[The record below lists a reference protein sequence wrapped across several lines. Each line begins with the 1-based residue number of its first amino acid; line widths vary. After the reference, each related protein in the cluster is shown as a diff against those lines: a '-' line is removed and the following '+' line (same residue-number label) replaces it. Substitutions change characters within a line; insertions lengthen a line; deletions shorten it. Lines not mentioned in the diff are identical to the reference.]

1 MLPVP
6 SQVIEIL
13 NSGHVLCIKDD
24 KNITYWRFQDNK
36 LQNKVKHKS
45 GETDWMDIKFLI
57 LPIYTLA
64 TLSGEK
70 NGSLIKSVRLI
81 LVMICGLL
89 RLMLMTLY

>member
-24 KNITYWRFQDNK
+24 KNITYWRFQDSK

-45 GETDWMDIKFLI
+45 GETHWMDIKFLI
-57 LPIYTLA
+57 LPMEAKYTFKKVN
-64 TLSGEK
+64 EE
-70 NGSLIKSVRLI
+70 
-81 LVMICGLL
+81 
-89 RLMLMTLY
+89 